1 MVPLGQLSSEVF
13 SKYEL
18 SLQKTA
24 ATMRIKRWMVKVEPI
39 TSGTTLFEVAFNKYV
54 DIIFFFINTY
64 LQSQCHDSYGISN

>member
-39 TSGTTLFEVAFNKYV
+39 TSGTTLFEVAFKNYV

-64 LQSQCHDSYGISN
+64 LQS